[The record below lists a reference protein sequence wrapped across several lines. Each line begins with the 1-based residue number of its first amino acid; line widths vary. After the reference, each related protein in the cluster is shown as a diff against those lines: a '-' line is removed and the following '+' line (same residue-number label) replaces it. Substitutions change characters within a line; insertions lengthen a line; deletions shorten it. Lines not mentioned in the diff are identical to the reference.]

1 MARKHHSKKTTKR
14 RSHRRGLGAV
24 NVGSATSKVL
34 GIAAG
39 AVASRMLGNAVGSKI
54 SPLYLSLGKIAI
66 GAFIVPKMAKGSAIL
81 NGAAD
86 GIVAEGTISLLVDRG
101 VIKGIDDMTD
111 GMSSVGDLSEI
122 GSYDTGFAGTGNDF
136 ETIEP

>member
-1 MARKHHSKKTTKR
+1 VGRDYL
-14 RSHRRGLGAV
+14 HRRGLGAV

-39 AVASRMLGNAVGSKI
+39 AVASRMLGNAVGSKV
-54 SPLYLSLGKIAI
+54 SPLVLSIGKIVI

-86 GIVAEGTISLLVDRG
+86 GIVAEGTISLLVAQN

-111 GMSSVGDLSEI
+111 GMSGVGDLSEI
-122 GSYDTGFAGTGNDF
+122 GSYDTGIGYD
-136 ETIEP
+136 EVEP